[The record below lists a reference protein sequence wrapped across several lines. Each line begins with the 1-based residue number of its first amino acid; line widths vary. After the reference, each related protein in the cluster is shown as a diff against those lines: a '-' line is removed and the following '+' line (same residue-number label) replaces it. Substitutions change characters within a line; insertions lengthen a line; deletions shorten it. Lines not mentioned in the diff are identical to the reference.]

1 MQSNGDHVHIQGSLS
16 LSGPTGYVFFMYLL
30 KNLNISDKLLVA
42 GGNSVPITYMYNVIL
57 TLSPAAM
64 IGVWL
69 HTNSSGMG
77 GESCEGTFSLL
88 LAACSGHSH

>member
-1 MQSNGDHVHIQGSLS
+1 MYNGSLADWEELHIMQSNGDHVHVL
-16 LSGPTGYVFFMYLL
+16 V

-42 GGNSVPITYMYNVIL
+42 GGNSVPITFMYNVIL

-69 HTNSSGMG
+69 RTNSSGMG
-77 GESCEGTFSLL
+77 GESCEGTFSPL